1 MESLPPN
8 PKLKDVIK
16 ICRGSKDVN
25 FLEFFDSSKCELYG
39 SVRHRY
45 DELIKIVAEGVSH
58 LKLFTKFLQQIIS
71 AQETS
76 QNSCLNI
83 IEQYKEEEP
92 TLSNAAIVSSFVK
105 LQDETSVQLPSEDK
119 TDISHLHK
127 KTDIDVFADIFQFE
141 RNMSKLLVMYYH
153 RLNTEIYLPLYE
165 YRKTCISKLE
175 SIQEYVSEKYD
186 KLQKFAIKLRDNK
199 ISAITLWNDLCDVQ
213 HTLRKQRSISPD
225 SNKTKKL
232 LSKVKS
238 LQTKCK
244 KQFEN
249 IILSV
254 DKFNNIQSEFWDEI
268 LISACLQLESIEYS
282 RICFYSEYFNKYY
295 ELLQWRKA
303 ELQNGCYTME
313 RSKKMLMTP
322 FEINEYN
329 IHPIRIS
336 NGIYSPIQPQQ
347 YELPCMPNEIFEL
360 NDSKMIEQRID
371 PSILTQIYNPFGE
384 QLKPSTSRHI
394 KSNYSRQD
402 SIIIHDRN
410 ISNMSNSSQS
420 MSILSHTSSP
430 SNSVSLPQSTSSV
443 FFSPHDNQNTAS
455 KLFSRT
461 NRAQTHNGG

>member
-1 MESLPPN
+1 
-8 PKLKDVIK
+8 
-16 ICRGSKDVN
+16 
-25 FLEFFDSSKCELYG
+25 
-39 SVRHRY
+39 
-45 DELIKIVAEGVSH
+45 
-58 LKLFTKFLQQIIS
+58 
-71 AQETS
+71 
-76 QNSCLNI
+76 
-83 IEQYKEEEP
+83 
-92 TLSNAAIVSSFVK
+92 
-105 LQDETSVQLPSEDK
+105 
-119 TDISHLHK
+119 
-127 KTDIDVFADIFQFE
+127 
-141 RNMSKLLVMYYH
+141 
-153 RLNTEIYLPLYE
+153 
-165 YRKTCISKLE
+165 
-175 SIQEYVSEKYD
+175 
-186 KLQKFAIKLRDNK
+186 
-199 ISAITLWNDLCDVQ
+199 
-213 HTLRKQRSISPD
+213 
-225 SNKTKKL
+225 
-232 LSKVKS
+232 
-238 LQTKCK
+238 
-244 KQFEN
+244 
-249 IILSV
+249 
-254 DKFNNIQSEFWDEI
+254 
-268 LISACLQLESIEYS
+268 
-282 RICFYSEYFNKYY
+282 
-295 ELLQWRKA
+295 
-303 ELQNGCYTME
+303 ME

-461 NRAQTHNGG
+461 NRAQTHNGGLPRLLSDNKQQSYSKSDEYDNNSIQQQQQQTQTQAPNKIPPRKNIDINISKPPLPLRKSPKNSPRNSPNKPNLPPRKPPPSIKKSLTPTPNYNNNNNKAPQLPPRRKTLPHNNNSNVNNFKRPPKKNPIIVAEKVRKTSSIVNGNGTNYNSDSNSNDGHGNKKKKK